1 VRDWHVEGLAVRP
14 GHRMQGHTAFLVTAR
29 RMAHGVQAPRK
40 KRRPAPGAYGDD
52 YAGPRRADNREDM
65 PKATDSSATDT

>member
-1 VRDWHVEGLAVRP
+1 
-14 GHRMQGHTAFLVTAR
+14 
-29 RMAHGVQAPRK
+29 MAHGVQAPRK

-52 YAGPRRADNREDM
+52 YSGPRRAEPSSETSDDM

>member
-1 VRDWHVEGLAVRP
+1 
-14 GHRMQGHTAFLVTAR
+14 
-29 RMAHGVQAPRK
+29 MAHGVQAPRK

-52 YAGPRRADNREDM
+52 YVGPRRAETSDDM